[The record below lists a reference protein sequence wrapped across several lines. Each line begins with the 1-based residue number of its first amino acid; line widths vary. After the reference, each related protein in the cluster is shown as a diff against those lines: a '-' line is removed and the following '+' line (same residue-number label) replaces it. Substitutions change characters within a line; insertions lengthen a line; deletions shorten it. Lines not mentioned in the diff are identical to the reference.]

1 MLKNLLVV
9 GKEFVHNIFVNFS
22 LGVHLTHYFGF
33 MVNKKGKYILSTLS
47 TTKSSCCR
55 LAVSLSYILFFF
67 LRFRKEGNIWVEDRE
82 RSVLQAV
89 AASGTFIQL
98 TVKN

>member
-1 MLKNLLVV
+1 VV

-22 LGVHLTHYFGF
+22 LGVHPTHYFGF
-33 MVNKKGKYILSTLS
+33 MVNKTGIYILSTLS

-55 LAVSLSYILFFF
+55 LAVKLRYSFLSF
-67 LRFRKEGNIWVEDRE
+67 LRFKKEGSIWVEDRE

-89 AASGTFIQL
+89 AASGMFLQ
-98 TVKN
+98 